1 MPFWSRP
8 KSAKNLTGASTPRGG
23 EATTPRA
30 EPPAAAPAAAGDA
43 DDVKLEVPKEL
54 PKVALEDFDLLK
66 VLGKGGFGKVML
78 VRKKGTT
85 DIYAMKVLK
94 KEAVIRRNQVTHT
107 KTETHILK
115 QIRHPFLTRMHF
127 AFQSEGKL
135 YMVLNYLPGGEL
147 FYRLKREGRFSVE
160 RVRLYAAEIGL
171 GLGHLHSLDMIYR
184 DLKPENILLDE
195 VGHICL
201 TDFGLSKESVAT
213 VNAAKTFCGTPEYLA
228 PEILENKGHGTA
240 VDWWSFGT
248 LLYEMMC
255 GLPPFYDTNV
265 QRMYTKILSSPLRFP
280 SYLSEDARGVLTGLL
295 KRPVSERLGSGPTR
309 FGEIQGHAFY
319 KPLDFEKVYRKE
331 YKPEFVPPSKNAGS
345 AGNFDKEFTAEK
357 PIDSVVTSKLT
368 AAQTDKA
375 NFEGFTFNPHAAGGL
390 DS

>member
-1 MPFWSRP
+1 MYC
-8 KSAKNLTGASTPRGG
+8 
-23 EATTPRA
+23 A
-30 EPPAAAPAAAGDA
+30 EMGLAIAELHKH
-43 DDVKLEVPKEL
+43 DVV
-54 PKVALEDFDLLK
+54 
-66 VLGKGGFGKVML
+66 
-78 VRKKGTT
+78 
-85 DIYAMKVLK
+85 
-94 KEAVIRRNQVTHT
+94 
-107 KTETHILK
+107 
-115 QIRHPFLTRMHF
+115 
-127 AFQSEGKL
+127 
-135 YMVLNYLPGGEL
+135 
-147 FYRLKREGRFSVE
+147 
-160 RVRLYAAEIGL
+160 
-171 GLGHLHSLDMIYR
+171 YR
-184 DLKPENILLDE
+184 DLKPENLLLDLQ
-195 VGHICL
+195 GHIRI
-201 TDFGLSKESVAT
+201 TDFGLAKEGITTADGSGGT
-213 VNAAKTFCGTPEYLA
+213 KTFCGTPEYLA